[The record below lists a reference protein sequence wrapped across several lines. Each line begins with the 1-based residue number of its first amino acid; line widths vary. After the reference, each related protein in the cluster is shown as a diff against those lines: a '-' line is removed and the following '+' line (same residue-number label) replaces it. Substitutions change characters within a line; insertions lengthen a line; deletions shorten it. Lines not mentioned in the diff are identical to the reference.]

1 MEADP
6 RTFENEGVQVAVYTS
21 DSKGH
26 LTTKS
31 TRSNMPQSMLADARD
46 MKMSPSGKLLAV
58 SGYRRIADIRVP
70 RERSGDAL
78 HGTPWE
84 LGDRPDVLGQR
95 ESSVRDQRRFWRPI
109 VRVYCDARGS
119 EAGSGFATLAS
130 ISAESDCSA
139 TGQAVVLK
147 RAGSRTFLVA
157 SRLSLL

>member
-58 SGYRRIADIRVP
+58 SGTAGLEIF
-70 RERSGDAL
+70 GF
-78 HGTPWE
+78 HGSDPVTLYTGL
-84 LGDRPDVLGQR
+84 LGNS
-95 ESSVRDQRRFWRPI
+95 EIDQMFWDNANHLYAI
-109 VRVYCDARGS
+109 S
-119 EAGSGFATLAS
+119 AGSGGQLYVFTATP
-130 ISAESDCSA
+130 
-139 TGQAVVLK
+139 GGVKQAP
-147 RAGSRTFLVA
+147 GSPH
-157 SRLSLL
+157 SLQFP